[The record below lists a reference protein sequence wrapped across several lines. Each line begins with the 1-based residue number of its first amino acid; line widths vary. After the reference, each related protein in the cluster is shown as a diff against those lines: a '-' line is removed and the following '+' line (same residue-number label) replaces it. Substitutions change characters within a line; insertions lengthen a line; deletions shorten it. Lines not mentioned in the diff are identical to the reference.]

1 MESTLK
7 TADPKKYMREYMKAR
22 YHENKQIGA
31 NISNINYYKRTGSLT
46 KDDIIKYGECS
57 ASIIKAKKYL
67 DSLKEQNSTFLV
79 TFLHSYLEEFNPKIL

>member
-31 NISNINYYKRTGSLT
+31 NISNFNY
-46 KDDIIKYGECS
+46 IKY
-57 ASIIKAKKYL
+57 
-67 DSLKEQNSTFLV
+67 
-79 TFLHSYLEEFNPKIL
+79 SYN